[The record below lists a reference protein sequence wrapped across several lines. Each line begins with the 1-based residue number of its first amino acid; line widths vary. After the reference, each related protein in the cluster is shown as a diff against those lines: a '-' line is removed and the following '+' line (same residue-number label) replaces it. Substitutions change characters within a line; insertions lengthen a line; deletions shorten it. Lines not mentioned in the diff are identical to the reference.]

1 MHQPRVAFSILAFCF
16 VYGTGA
22 LGASESSGGAST
34 GGLAVSAR
42 ADAYWHWV
50 STLSFGRGLR
60 LNNPFRLS
68 TPLGSS
74 KSLAISAP
82 YFDLG
87 LGGLVGDPDG
97 FQQGGVVRLSV
108 AASGVSQ
115 EVVTPSYIGLY
126 RFRGGK
132 MLFGRVGAPVVLRPD
147 ANFGGEI
154 GAGGLFLVQAGWGLS
169 AEASYSHFFG
179 AATAER
185 SATAVGV
192 MACQAG
198 LWFDYEVLP

>member
-1 MHQPRVAFSILAFCF
+1 VRRPRVALSILALCLA
-16 VYGTGA
+16 YG
-22 LGASESSGGAST
+22 GGARAAAEIRSDVPAGGST
-34 GGLAVSAR
+34 VSAS
-42 ADAYWHWV
+42 ADAYWHWI

-60 LNNPFRLS
+60 LNNPYRLS
-68 TPLGSS
+68 TQLGSS
-74 KSLAISAP
+74 ESLSISAP

-97 FQQGGVVRLSV
+97 LQQGGVVRLSA

-115 EVVTPSYIGLY
+115 EVVTPSYLALY

-132 MLFGRVGAPVVLRPD
+132 MLFGRLGVPVVLRPD
-147 ANFGGEI
+147 ANVGGEI
-154 GAGGLFLVQAGWGLS
+154 GVGALFLVQAGWGLS
-169 AEASYSHFFG
+169 AEASYGHFLG

-185 SATAVGV
+185 SATTVGV
-192 MACQAG
+192 VACQAG

>member
-1 MHQPRVAFSILAFCF
+1 MHRPRVALSIFAFCF

-22 LGASESSGGAST
+22 RAASEISGGVSEGRST
-34 GGLAVSAR
+34 VSAR
-42 ADAYWHWV
+42 ADAYWHWI

-60 LNNPFRLS
+60 LNNPYRLS

-74 KSLAISAP
+74 KTLAISAP

-87 LGGLVGDPDG
+87 LGGLLGDPDG
-97 FQQGGVVRLSV
+97 LQQGGVVRLSV

-115 EVVTPSYIGLY
+115 EVVTPSYLGLY

-132 MLFGRVGAPVVLRPD
+132 MLFGRVGVPVVLRPD

-154 GAGGLFLVQAGWGLS
+154 GAGGLFLVQSSWGLS

-179 AATAER
+179 AATFER

-192 MACQAG
+192 LACQAG